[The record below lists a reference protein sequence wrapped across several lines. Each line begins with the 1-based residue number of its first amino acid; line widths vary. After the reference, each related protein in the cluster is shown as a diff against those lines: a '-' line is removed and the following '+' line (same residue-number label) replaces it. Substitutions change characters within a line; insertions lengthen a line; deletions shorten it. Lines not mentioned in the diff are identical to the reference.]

1 MKKQNEKMLNQDIA
15 GTSSALGFKFIE
27 KELQTQVH
35 PTTAGPY
42 PMAQKWKKKLKWYS
56 PKTLPVPVVPWG
68 FKLIEEK
75 LQTRAHQSG
84 ANLIQWLKNEKNNF
98 KLYSPKTLLVPAVP
112 RGLQVHWK

>member
-42 PMAQKWKKKLKWYS
+42 PMAQK
-56 PKTLPVPVVPWG
+56 
-68 FKLIEEK
+68 
-75 LQTRAHQSG
+75 
-84 ANLIQWLKNEKNNF
+84 
-98 KLYSPKTLLVPAVP
+98 
-112 RGLQVHWK
+112 